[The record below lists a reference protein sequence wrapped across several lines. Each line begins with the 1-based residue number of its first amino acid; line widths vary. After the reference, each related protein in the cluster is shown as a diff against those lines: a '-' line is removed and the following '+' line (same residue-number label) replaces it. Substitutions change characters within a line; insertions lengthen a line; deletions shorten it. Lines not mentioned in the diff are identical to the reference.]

1 MAWFLNFYK
10 CVRCKRRWT
19 DEWSCTCDD
28 QCPHCGARDMSPTHS
43 EDLTEFVEREGGE
56 FVAIPTI
63 KSLAA
68 SSRARLHWNFS
79 PLTNDQVRHSGAAER
94 LSRFLTPGRGY
105 GFRVRS
111 RPRRQA
117 LRACAG

>member
-56 FVAIPTI
+56 FVAIRSPASAEHDPDYQELGRF
-63 KSLAA
+63 KSREAALEFLAT
-68 SSRARLHWNFS
+68 H
-79 PLTNDQVRHSGAAER
+79 E
-94 LSRFLTPGRGY
+94 
-105 GFRVRS
+105 
-111 RPRRQA
+111 
-117 LRACAG
+117 